1 MTVMKIRDFI
11 SEDEAQFFRDYAFH
25 GISNPSRQV
34 QLATFKKTLDNVTE
48 KNKVD
53 RLYYSINSPFWLF
66 DKIRKIAE
74 KNWNEKITFR
84 NDSYAHIM
92 HYLKDSEGLRW
103 HTDGNMGWVSA
114 SVNITPDHEYE
125 GGEFQVENNPK
136 FTCKYREMVMYGCDV
151 RHRVTPLLGGE
162 KMSLV
167 LWLPKVEQDCNTG
180 FQWKYE

>member
-1 MTVMKIRDFI
+1 
-11 SEDEAQFFRDYAFH
+11 
-25 GISNPSRQV
+25 
-34 QLATFKKTLDNVTE
+34 
-48 KNKVD
+48 
-53 RLYYSINSPFWLF
+53 
-66 DKIRKIAE
+66 
-74 KNWNEKITFR
+74 
-84 NDSYAHIM
+84 
-92 HYLKDSEGLRW
+92 
-103 HTDGNMGWVSA
+103 MGGVSA